1 MTEETEA
8 ETNVVDGTT
17 EVDETTIVDSE
28 TTGADG
34 TTETEGVNSVEHS
47 TTTIGRVLSA
57 TIPILPSETFAIDAK
72 HHAQAVAEDIEGSTT
87 TEADGTTTVD
97 SETTVAD
104 GTTTVDS
111 ETTVVGGTTTV
122 DSETT
127 EAGGTTETVD
137 ANNEGRSTTT
147 IGHARS
153 ATIPIS
159 HSETSATG
167 VKNHG
172 PAVAVVAGDATTT
185 EDRPPDINRGTT
197 DGVATAVVSDVD
209 DLSKVVAEAGH
220 SNDGTQTFNPGE
232 REESA
237 QVTLTISRLE
247 ISGRHESLS
256 ARTTE
261 RTCGHEC

>member
-17 EVDETTIVDSE
+17 EVDETTTVDSE

-34 TTETEGVNSVEHS
+34 TTETEGANSVERS
-47 TTTIGRVLSA
+47 TTTIGRVQSA

-87 TEADGTTTVD
+87 TEAG
-97 SETTVAD
+97 

-111 ETTVVGGTTTV
+111 ETTVVGGTT
-122 DSETT
+122 
-127 EAGGTTETVD
+127 ETVG
-137 ANNEGRSTTT
+137 ANNEGLSTTT

-197 DGVATAVVSDVD
+197 DGAATTVVSDVD

>member
-17 EVDETTIVDSE
+17 EVDETTTVDSE
-28 TTGADG
+28 TTGAVG
-34 TTETEGVNSVEHS
+34 TTETEGVNSVERS
-47 TTTIGRVLSA
+47 TTTIGRVQSA
-57 TIPILPSETFAIDAK
+57 TIPISPSETFAIDAK
-72 HHAQAVAEDIEGSTT
+72 HHAQAVGEDIEGSTT
-87 TEADGTTTVD
+87 T
-97 SETTVAD
+97 VAG

-111 ETTVVGGTTTV
+111 ETTVV
-122 DSETT
+122 D
-127 EAGGTTETVD
+127 GTTETVG
-137 ANNEGRSTTT
+137 ANNEDRSTTT

-167 VKNHG
+167 VKSHG
-172 PAVAVVAGDATTT
+172 LAVAVVADEATTA

-197 DGVATAVVSDVD
+197 DDVGTMVVSDVD
-209 DLSKVVAEAGH
+209 DLSKVVAEAAH
-220 SNDGTQTFNPGE
+220 SNDETQTFNPE
-232 REESA
+232 EPEESA

>member
-17 EVDETTIVDSE
+17 EVDETT
-28 TTGADG
+28 
-34 TTETEGVNSVEHS
+34 
-47 TTTIGRVLSA
+47 
-57 TIPILPSETFAIDAK
+57 
-72 HHAQAVAEDIEGSTT
+72 
-87 TEADGTTTVD
+87 
-97 SETTVAD
+97 
-104 GTTTVDS
+104 TVDS
-111 ETTVVGGTTTV
+111 ETTVVGGTT
-122 DSETT
+122 
-127 EAGGTTETVD
+127 ETVG

-172 PAVAVVAGDATTT
+172 PEVAVVAGDATTT

-197 DGVATAVVSDVD
+197 DGAATTVVSDVD
-209 DLSKVVAEAGH
+209 DLSKVVAEAAH
-220 SNDGTQTFNPGE
+220 SNDGTQMFNPEE

>member
-17 EVDETTIVDSE
+17 EVDETTTVDSE

-34 TTETEGVNSVEHS
+34 TTETEGANSVERS
-47 TTTIGRVLSA
+47 TTTIGRVQSA

-87 TEADGTTTVD
+87 TEA
-97 SETTVAD
+97 
-104 GTTTVDS
+104 
-111 ETTVVGGTTTV
+111 GGTTTV

-127 EAGGTTETVD
+127 EAGGTTTVDSETTVVGGTTETVG
-137 ANNEGRSTTT
+137 ANNEGLSTTT

-197 DGVATAVVSDVD
+197 DGAATTVVSDVD